1 MSTKPLYRPFRFFL
15 IDFLLTWIP
24 LWLAVAGI
32 NRRWFEFN
40 VIFMGVAGISAVPAA
55 LIMIYTSGNR
65 DLVRDFWRRIANP
78 ALIPGLWWG
87 ITLLFVPLLM
97 GLSVLLSL
105 AFGDTLNQ
113 LQPDSRLLAAPL
125 GFVLLHLL
133 YGPLPEEL
141 GWRGYGIDSLRSRM
155 NGFWTSILF
164 GVIWPLWH
172 LPLFFIP
179 GSYQQALLSQP
190 VPLFFYLASMIP
202 QAVIMNW
209 IYFHTN
215 RSVLSAVLFHFLVN
229 FIGEAFHIS
238 QVSKS
243 IAGALYFTAAI
254 LILII
259 DRDTFFRRAYPVG
272 LQQCRNENKVPEQL
286 EKQ

>member
-1 MSTKPLYRPFRFFL
+1 MTTKPLYKPFRFFL

-32 NRRWFEFN
+32 NRGWFQFN
-40 VIFMGVAGISAVPAA
+40 VVFMAVAGISAVPAA

-65 DLVRDFWRRIANP
+65 ELVRDFWRRAIDP
-78 ALIPGLWWG
+78 TLISGLWWA
-87 ITLLFVPLLM
+87 ITLLVVPLLM

-105 AFGDTLNQ
+105 AFGDALNQ
-113 LQPDSRLLAAPL
+113 LQPNGRLLTAPL

-190 VPLFFYLASMIP
+190 AALFFYITSMIP

-215 RSVLSAVLFHFLVN
+215 RSVLSAVFFHFMIN

-238 QVSKS
+238 QLSKS
-243 IAGALYFTAAI
+243 IGAVLYFCAAI
-254 LILII
+254 PILIV
-259 DRDTFFRRAYPVG
+259 DRNTFFRLEYPIG
-272 LQQCRNENKVPEQL
+272 LEQRL
-286 EKQ
+286 RGSGPSGRR

>member
-1 MSTKPLYRPFRFFL
+1 VNNKRLYKPLRFFL

-24 LWLAVAGI
+24 LWLAVAGM
-32 NRRWFEFN
+32 NRGWFQFN
-40 VIFMGVAGISAVPAA
+40 VVFMAVAGISAVPAA

-65 DLVRDFWRRIANP
+65 ELIRDFWRRAVDPTRIT
-78 ALIPGLWWG
+78 GLWWAV
-87 ITLLFVPLLM
+87 TLLFVPLLM

-105 AFGDTLNQ
+105 AFGDSLSQ
-113 LQPDSRLLAAPL
+113 LQPNAGLTAAPL
-125 GFVLLHLL
+125 GFTILHLL

-172 LPLFFIP
+172 LPLFFLP
-179 GSYQQALLSQP
+179 GSYQEALLSQP
-190 VPLFFYLASMIP
+190 LPLFFYIASMIP

-215 RSVLSAVLFHFLVN
+215 RSIIGAILFHFLIN
-229 FIGEAFHIS
+229 FVGEAFHIS

-243 IAGALYFTAAI
+243 IAGALYFAAAI
-254 LILII
+254 CILSI
-259 DRDTFFRRAYPVG
+259 DRRTFFTTANPIGFKRRVI
-272 LQQCRNENKVPEQL
+272 L
-286 EKQ
+286 

>member
-1 MSTKPLYRPFRFFL
+1 MSTKPRYKPFRFFL

-32 NRRWFEFN
+32 NRKWFQFN
-40 VIFMGVAGISAVPAA
+40 IIFMAVAGISAVPAA
-55 LIMIYTSGNR
+55 LIMIYTARNR
-65 DLVRDFWRRIANP
+65 ELVRDFWRRAIDP
-78 ALIPGLWWG
+78 SLIPGLWWA

-105 AFGDTLNQ
+105 AFGDTLDQ
-113 LQPDSRLLAAPL
+113 LQPNGRLLAAPL

-133 YGPLPEEL
+133 YGPLPEEM

-179 GSYQQALLSQP
+179 SSYQQALLSQP
-190 VPLFFYLASMIP
+190 VPLFFYITSMIP

-215 RSVLSAVLFHFLVN
+215 RSVLSAVFFHFMIN
-229 FIGEAFHIS
+229 FIGEAFYIS
-238 QVSKS
+238 QLSKS
-243 IAGALYFTAAI
+243 IGAVLYFCAAI

-259 DRDTFFRRAYPVG
+259 DRHTFFRLEYPVG
-272 LQQCRNENKVPEQL
+272 LEQRRTGNDL
-286 EKQ
+286 SGRC

>member
-1 MSTKPLYRPFRFFL
+1 MSTKPRYKPFRFFL

-32 NRRWFEFN
+32 NRKWFQFN
-40 VIFMGVAGISAVPAA
+40 IIFMAVAGISAVPAA
-55 LIMIYTSGNR
+55 LIMVYTARNR
-65 DLVRDFWRRIANP
+65 ELVRDFWRRAIDP
-78 ALIPGLWWG
+78 SLIPGLWWA

-105 AFGDTLNQ
+105 AFGDTLDQ
-113 LQPDSRLLAAPL
+113 LQPNGRLLAAPL

-190 VPLFFYLASMIP
+190 VPLFFYITSMIP

-215 RSVLSAVLFHFLVN
+215 RSVLSAVFFHFMIN

-238 QVSKS
+238 QLSKS
-243 IAGALYFTAAI
+243 IGAVLHFCAAI

-259 DRDTFFRRAYPVG
+259 DRNTFFRLEYPVG
-272 LQQCRNENKVPEQL
+272 LEQRHTGNDL
-286 EKQ
+286 SERC